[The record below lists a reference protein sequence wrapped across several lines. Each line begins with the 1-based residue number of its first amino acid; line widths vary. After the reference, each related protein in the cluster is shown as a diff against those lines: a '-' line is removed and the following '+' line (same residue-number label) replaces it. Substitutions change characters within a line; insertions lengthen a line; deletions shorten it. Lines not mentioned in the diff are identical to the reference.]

1 MDVLDLEV
9 GAQRGSRRVRPG
21 VLGPQRCRRVREL
34 DLYHQVQ
41 LRRQH
46 LPAAQDA
53 HHGGA
58 QQHVRVA
65 ALVHR
70 AGRPRVV
77 HLVEALHGLVL
88 VVLAALQQVMHGHG
102 AAVVVNVVAALAVGE
117 DLDPL
122 DETGGVRSGRRQR
135 VGGVRVSDAEGDLDG
150 LGVDEGRAAGQRDAA
165 DPRGGGGEGAQRA
178 GKILHV
184 VPCGHVVGVAGF
196 QLVVQALH
204 QLILCSGCDYLHAS
218 LHVAQHSFLF
228 VRRRRV

>member
-1 MDVLDLEV
+1 M
-9 GAQRGSRRVRPG
+9 RPG
-21 VLGPQRCRRVREL
+21 VLRPQRSRGVRKL
-34 DLYHQVQ
+34 DRYDQVQ

-46 LPAAQDA
+46 LPAAQNA

-70 AGRPRVV
+70 AGRLRVV

-135 VGGVRVSDAEGDLDG
+135 VGGVRVSDSEGV
-150 LGVDEGRAAGQRDAA
+150 GVDERGAAGQRNAA
-165 DPRGGGGEGAQRA
+165 NPRGGGREGAQRA

-218 LHVAQHSFLF
+218 LHVAQHSFSL
-228 VRRRRV
+228 VRRRRVKAASISRASWS

>member
-1 MDVLDLEV
+1 MIPEL
-9 GAQRGSRRVRPG
+9 GRSGSRSRAQRGSRRVRPG
-21 VLGPQRCRRVREL
+21 VLGPQRSRGVREL

-41 LRRQH
+41 LR

-65 ALVHR
+65 ALLHC

-88 VVLAALQQVMHGHG
+88 VVLAALQQIMHGHG
-102 AAVVVNVVAALAVGE
+102 ATVVVNVVAVGE

-135 VGGVRVSDAEGDLDG
+135 VGGVRVSDSEGDLDR
-150 LGVDEGRAAGQRDAA
+150 LGVDERGAAGQRNAA
-165 DPRGGGGEGAQRA
+165 DPRGGGREGAQRA

-184 VPCGHVVGVAGF
+184 VPCGHAVGVAGF
-196 QLVVQALH
+196 QLESR
-204 QLILCSGCDYLHAS
+204 LCINSSCAPAVTTSMLLYM
-218 LHVAQHSFLF
+218 
-228 VRRRRV
+228 

>member
-1 MDVLDLEV
+1 MKDSTCEARTRTFWISKSVLSVAPAGCAPAFSDHSAV
-9 GAQRGSRRVRPG
+9 VASANSI
-21 VLGPQRCRRVREL
+21 
-34 DLYHQVQ
+34 YHQVQ

-88 VVLAALQQVMHGHG
+88 VVLAALQQVMRGHG
-102 AAVVVNVVAALAVGE
+102 ATVVVDVVAALAVGE
-117 DLDPL
+117 DLDLL

-135 VGGVRVSDAEGDLDG
+135 VGGVRVSDSEGDLDRRSMNEVP
-150 LGVDEGRAAGQRDAA
+150 LV
-165 DPRGGGGEGAQRA
+165 RGMRQTLE
-178 GKILHV
+178 
-184 VPCGHVVGVAGF
+184 VAGEKK
-196 QLVVQALH
+196 LSELGKYCTSCRVVT
-204 QLILCSGCDYLHAS
+204 
-218 LHVAQHSFLF
+218 
-228 VRRRRV
+228 

>member
-1 MDVLDLEV
+1 M
-9 GAQRGSRRVRPG
+9 RPG

-58 QQHVRVA
+58 QQHVRV
-65 ALVHR
+65 LVHH

-102 AAVVVNVVAALAVGE
+102 AAVVVFVVAALPVGE

-122 DETGGVRSGRRQR
+122 DEAGGVRSGRRQR
-135 VGGVRVSDAEGDLDG
+135 VGGVRVSDSEGDLDR
-150 LGVDEGRAAGQRDAA
+150 LGVDEQGAARQRNAA

-178 GKILHV
+178 GEILHV
-184 VPCGHVVGVAGF
+184 VACGHVVGVAGF

>member
-1 MDVLDLEV
+1 MRPELAWLPP
-9 GAQRGSRRVRPG
+9 GAP
-21 VLGPQRCRRVREL
+21 L

-53 HHGGA
+53 HHG
-58 QQHVRVA
+58 
-65 ALVHR
+65 LVHR

-88 VVLAALQQVMHGHG
+88 VVLAALQQVTHGHG
-102 AAVVVNVVAALAVGE
+102 AAVVVPLAK
-117 DLDPL
+117 
-122 DETGGVRSGRRQR
+122 TGVLAVRSGRRQR
-135 VGGVRVSDAEGDLDG
+135 VGGVRVSDSEGDLDR
-150 LGVDEGRAAGQRDAA
+150 LGVDERGAAGQRNAA
-165 DPRGGGGEGAQRA
+165 DPRGGGREGAQQA
-178 GKILHV
+178 GKILRV

-218 LHVAQHSFLF
+218 LHVAQHSFSL
-228 VRRRRV
+228 VRRRRVDVSGQLVIARRRQAALAS

>member
-1 MDVLDLEV
+1 M
-9 GAQRGSRRVRPG
+9 RPG
-21 VLGPQRCRRVREL
+21 VLGPQRRRRVREL
-34 DLYHQVQ
+34 DLY
-41 LRRQH
+41 
-46 LPAAQDA
+46 
-53 HHGGA
+53 GGA

-88 VVLAALQQVMHGHG
+88 VVLAALQQVVRGHG

-122 DETGGVRSGRRQR
+122 NETGWVRSGRRQR
-135 VGGVRVSDAEGDLDG
+135 VGGVRVSDSEGDLDR
-150 LGVDEGRAAGQRDAA
+150 LGVDEQGAAGQRNAA
-165 DPRGGGGEGAQRA
+165 DPRGGGGEGAQQA
-178 GKILHV
+178 GEILHV
-184 VPCGHVVGVAGF
+184 VPYGHVVGVAGF

-218 LHVAQHSFLF
+218 LHVAQHSFPL
-228 VRRRRV
+228 VRRRRLACENDPRPGGIEPAVSRLRSCRACTN